1 MWVDLLEF
9 KVHNPWKVTGG
20 PGPDMFLS
28 GECVHWGMKK
38 GTALALAIL
47 LIVLPLGFAAWLHPR
62 LPGRIPVHF
71 GADGRPDA
79 WGGPDSIYLG
89 PSIMGA
95 VSLILFAMLTNLG
108 RIDPKRH
115 STTHPVLMR
124 SFAVYLTGFLSL
136 LSGCMLA
143 SMAWEGLP
151 VLRLL
156 LGALG
161 LGISGMGLFLPR
173 LEPNYFTGYRLPWT
187 LEDPGNWASTHRLA
201 GRLWTW
207 GGLVIALAA
216 LLLEGR
222 WLLWAFT
229 LSMAVTGLAPVVHSW
244 RRFRR
249 AGR

>member
-1 MWVDLLEF
+1 MDS
-9 KVHNPWKVTGG
+9 PI
-20 PGPDMFLS
+20 S
-28 GECVHWGMKK
+28 GIIMSAECVHCNMKK
-38 GTALALAIL
+38 ATSLALVAL
-47 LIVLPLGFAAWLHPR
+47 LVIIPLGFAIWLHPR

-89 PSIMGA
+89 PSIMAA
-95 VSLILFAMLTNLG
+95 VSLIVFVILTNLK

-115 STTHPVLMR
+115 SAAHPMLMQA
-124 SFAVYLTGFLSL
+124 FAVYLTGFLSL
-136 LSGCMLA
+136 LSLCIQA

-161 LGISGMGLFLPR
+161 IGISGMGLFLPR
-173 LEPNYFTGYRLPWT
+173 LEPNYFAGYRLPWT
-187 LEDPGNWASTHRLA
+187 LENPENWASTHRLA

-207 GGLVIALAA
+207 GGLVVFLTALV
-216 LLLEGR
+216 LEGH
-222 WLLWAFT
+222 WLWWAFT
-229 LSMAVTGLAPVVHSW
+229 LTMAVTGLAPVVHSW

-249 AGR
+249 IGR

>member
-1 MWVDLLEF
+1 
-9 KVHNPWKVTGG
+9 
-20 PGPDMFLS
+20 
-28 GECVHWGMKK
+28 MKK

-187 LEDPGNWASTHRLA
+187 LEDTGNWASTHRLA

>member
-1 MWVDLLEF
+1 MERPCSPCRESFVCSEY
-9 KVHNPWKVTGG
+9 
-20 PGPDMFLS
+20 
-28 GECVHWGMKK
+28 VHWGMKK
-38 GTALALAIL
+38 GTALVLATL

-89 PSIMGA
+89 PSIMAA
-95 VSLILFAMLTNLG
+95 VSLFVFVILTNLG

-115 STTHPVLMR
+115 SATHPMLMR
-124 SFAVYLTGFLSL
+124 AFAVYLTGFLSL
-136 LSGCMLA
+136 ISGCMLA

-173 LEPNYFTGYRLPWT
+173 LEPNYFAGYRLPWT
-187 LEDPGNWASTHRLA
+187 LEDADNWASTHRLA
-201 GRLWTW
+201 GRFWTW
-207 GGLVIALAA
+207 GGLVVALSA
-216 LLLEGR
+216 LVLEGR
-222 WLLWAFT
+222 WLLAAFT
-229 LSMAVTGLAPVVHSW
+229 VSMAVIGLVPVVHSW

-249 AGR
+249 DAR